1 MFEAGRRQVR
11 SWSQTCGEL
20 KFGLSSSLLYS
31 ELARASRSAIGPRPA
46 SNRSATT
53 SSRFELSGHVE
64 IARICWKLIVDRFE
78 AKFHYAILVAD
89 SFKAGSKLIAD
100 RFEPASNLSATSFE
114 PARELDSVMEFGFCL
129 TIKWE
134 TNESAITVRY
144 TYSAF
149 TARKGE
155 HIKFSRSNLFTK
167 NSISQRILSRY
178 FCRSNRITGENVA
191 VSQERVIAFTDRTAR
206 VGFSIKSRPLALR
219 VPQKTR
225 FTARP
230 INSSARR

>member
-20 KFGLSSSLLYS
+20 KFCLSSSLLYS
-31 ELARASRSAIGPRPA
+31 ELARAGRSAIGPRPA

-53 SSRFELSGHVE
+53 SSRFELSRHVE
-64 IARICWKLIVDRFE
+64 IARICWKLVADRFE
-78 AKFHYAILVAD
+78 
-89 SFKAGSKLIAD
+89 AGSKLIAD

-114 PARELDSVMEFGFCL
+114 PARELDSVMEFGFYL
-129 TIKWE
+129 TIKWD
-134 TNESAITVRY
+134 TNAIAITVRY

-167 NSISQRILSRY
+167 NFISQRILSRY

-191 VSQERVIAFTDRTAR
+191 ASQEHVIAFTDRTAR

-225 FTARP
+225 FTVRP